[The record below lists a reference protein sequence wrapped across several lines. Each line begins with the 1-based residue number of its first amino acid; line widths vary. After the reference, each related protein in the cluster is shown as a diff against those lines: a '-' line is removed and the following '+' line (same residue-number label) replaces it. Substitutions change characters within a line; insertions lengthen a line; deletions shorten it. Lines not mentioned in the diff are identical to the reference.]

1 MSPGGQEGARV
12 SGVYGFFDSLQWTA
26 RSGTAMP
33 PGQGQRAPGVWNV
46 PLGCEGCGS
55 FPEGSGGSSARLPAW
70 GFPGATA
77 PGRRGRESTQVRL
90 PGKPWP
96 HPRRAPPPARPLRAQ
111 IPLRPTAE
119 GESTPGNPGA
129 LVGGDG
135 EAILRGCLLVSPL
148 AVGVPEGLWVDPGL
162 QYVPM
167 CAFASPKGPSLPG
180 SALVYL
186 SGTSCFFHGTV
197 VWVCT

>member
-12 SGVYGFFDSLQWTA
+12 SGVYGFFDSLQWTP

-55 FPEGSGGSSARLPAW
+55 FPEGSGGSSARLPAR

-96 HPRRAPPPARPLRAQ
+96 HPRRAPPPALPLRAQ
-111 IPLRPTAE
+111 IPLRPTPE
-119 GESTPGNPGA
+119 GESTLGEPGA
-129 LVGGDG
+129 LVGRVK
-135 EAILRGCLLVSPL
+135 ICPV
-148 AVGVPEGLWVDPGL
+148 L
-162 QYVPM
+162 QHCSSRVLI
-167 CAFASPKGPSLPG
+167 KN
-180 SALVYL
+180 
-186 SGTSCFFHGTV
+186 TSCTRQTDPNLKAKLNHKPCVILGGNFISLCDGAITLP
-197 VWVCT
+197 